1 MNQRDKTDLW
11 LFLGSATFVVFMAW
25 VYGFRLSFWMGFAT
39 ACIVAAAWAIVYR
52 QQNPKHTGDLKGF
65 VMDHETGELRRDD
78 ETEAP

>member
-1 MNQRDKTDLW
+1 MVVSGKRCV
-11 LFLGSATFVVFMAW
+11 FVFMAW
-25 VYGFRLSFWMGFAT
+25 VIGSVVSFWMGFGT

-52 QQNPKHTGDLKGF
+52 QQNPKHFGDLKGF